1 MEEDDVII
9 SGTHMTIEKDK
20 LEKMNENNFEKIY
33 DNEYENIYRSKCS
46 GILLKTPYYP
56 YKYDIM
62 NTSYKYIPKVGDLVI
77 GIVKSKK
84 LDYYQMDINCNCECI
99 IHKIDSFKYA
109 TKSSFPNL
117 LNGTLLYMV
126 VEKMNLENNSVVT
139 SCINS
144 SDVKSWINYEN
155 YLGELVDG
163 FVFSV
168 NIASAKSLI
177 GDRCYILD
185 LIGQDIK
192 YEIAVGHNGRFELYK
207 IKNILI
213 YIYIYVKNII
223 NIFVYVQYIYICIY
237 LLFCIFF
244 SFLYFFL
251 FL

>member
-126 VEKMNLENNSVVT
+126 VEKINLENNSVVT

-192 YEIAVGHNGRFELYK
+192 YEIAVGHNGRIW
-207 IKNILI
+207 IKANDPLEINLI
-213 YIYIYVKNII
+213 HIALKHSFGKTRAQMNVLWKSIYNLNKKTT
-223 NIFVYVQYIYICIY
+223 
-237 LLFCIFF
+237 
-244 SFLYFFL
+244 
-251 FL
+251 

>member
-1 MEEDDVII
+1 MEDGVVL
-9 SGTHMTIEKDK
+9 SGDHIKLDRDK
-20 LEKMNENNFEKIY
+20 IKKINENNFEKINDSEY
-33 DNEYENIYRSKCS
+33 DNLYRSKCS

-99 IHKIDSFKYA
+99 IHKIESFKYA

-117 LNGTLLYMV
+117 TNGTLLYMI
-126 VEKMNLENNSVVT
+126 VEKINLDNNSVIT

-163 FVFSV
+163 FLFTV
-168 NIASAKSLI
+168 NISYSKSLI
-177 GDRCYILD
+177 GDKCYILD
-185 LIGQDIK
+185 LIGKDIK
-192 YEIAVGHNGRFELYK
+192 YEVAIGHNGWVWIKTDDPLETNMICSALKHSFGKTKAQMNVLWKSIYNLYK
-207 IKNILI
+207 KDT
-213 YIYIYVKNII
+213 
-223 NIFVYVQYIYICIY
+223 
-237 LLFCIFF
+237 
-244 SFLYFFL
+244 
-251 FL
+251 